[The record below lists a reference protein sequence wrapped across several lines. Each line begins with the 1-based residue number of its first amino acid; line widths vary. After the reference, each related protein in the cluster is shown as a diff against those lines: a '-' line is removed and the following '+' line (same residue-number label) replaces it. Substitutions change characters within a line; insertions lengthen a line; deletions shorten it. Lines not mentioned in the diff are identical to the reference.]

1 MGSDGGS
8 DRTLVDSV
16 TDRGPTGHSGA
27 VTNASHRAAR
37 TGTPWDEPAPT
48 IEQLYE
54 LHFDFIWR
62 SLRRLGVP
70 DGALDDAV
78 QEVFI
83 TAYHRLESFEGRSS
97 VRSWLFGIAIHV
109 AQRSYRTARRRP
121 DRALEEV
128 ASLGTSQGPHDAAE
142 HAEAI
147 RLVYELLDGL
157 DLDRRAIFV
166 LAELEEMT
174 GPEIAD
180 ALGVE
185 LNTVYSRLRAARRD
199 FNSAL
204 ARHRARDRWRQP

>member
-1 MGSDGGS
+1 MTEGEIFW
-8 DRTLVDSV
+8 
-16 TDRGPTGHSGA
+16 HSGL
-27 VTNASHRAAR
+27 VTHSSHRAAR
-37 TGTPWDEPAPT
+37 AGSQWDQPNPT

-54 LHFDFIWR
+54 HHFDFIWR
-62 SLRRLGVP
+62 SLRRLGVS
-70 DGALDDAV
+70 DEALDDAV

-83 TAYHRLESFEGRSS
+83 TAYRALDSFEGRSS

-109 AQRSYRTARRRP
+109 ARRAYRTAQRRHE
-121 DRALEEV
+121 RAL
-128 ASLGTSQGPHDAAE
+128 GTVPDLAGGRGPHEAVE
-142 HAEAI
+142 HREAVG
-147 RLVYELLDGL
+147 LFYELLDSL
-157 DLDRRAIFV
+157 ELNRRGVFV

-204 ARHRARDRWRQP
+204 ARHRARNGREGQP